1 MYSRDF
7 LIHRIIDKMED
18 GKPISFVIP
27 KEKRFH
33 VSYQE
38 HHICIF
44 SHELEAIKLTKENA
58 HKVLD
63 DLKVSNEE
71 LYNIVIDLYC

>member
-1 MYSRDF
+1 MYHRMY
-7 LIHRIIDKMED
+7 LINKLIDKIQK

-27 KEKRFH
+27 KENRFH
-33 VSYQE
+33 VSHQE

-44 SHELEAIKLTKENA
+44 SHELEAITLTKENA

-63 DLKVSNEE
+63 DLKVSDEE
-71 LYNIVIDLYC
+71 LYNILIDL